1 MTEQITI
8 RQETIDDFNEVF
20 ELNYIAFGQDS
31 EAKLVDALR
40 NNLTVFVP
48 ELSLVATIDNKIV
61 GHILFTKI
69 NIVDDKQNEFDSL
82 ALAPMAV
89 KPDMQ
94 KNGIGGQ
101 LIRAGLNKAREL
113 DFKSVIVLGHK
124 HYYPKFGFV
133 PTNKWNIKSPF
144 DIPSEAFMGIELIE
158 DGFKNVSGTV
168 KYPKEF
174 DIV

>member
-1 MTEQITI
+1 MELKI
-8 RQETIDDFNEVF
+8 RKESKDDYRDIF
-20 ELNYIAFGQDS
+20 ELNKIAFAQDN
-31 EAKLVDALR
+31 EAKLVDLLR
-40 NNLTVFVP
+40 VSEAFVP
-48 ELSLVATIDNKIV
+48 ELSLVATLDNKIV

-69 NIVDDKQNEFDSL
+69 KIVDDNQNEFDSL

-89 KPDMQ
+89 KPDIQ

-101 LIRAGLNKAREL
+101 LIRAGLDKAREL
-113 DFKSVIVLGHK
+113 NFKSIIVLGHE

-144 DIPSEAFMGIELIE
+144 DVPTNVFMGLELME
-158 DGFKNVSGTV
+158 GGLKNVCGTV

-174 DIV
+174 DAI